1 MPDICYVALSD
12 LHLGAATSLLTN
24 LAVASD
30 QIDASQP
37 SPVLINLVACLR
49 SLIEKNADTTR
60 KPTLVL
66 NGDLLELALA
76 DDHDAAMA
84 FERFIDLIMDHDRE
98 LFEQIVFIP
107 GNHDHHLWETA
118 RESQYV
124 DYIMAKKPW
133 GTLLDSPWH
142 TTRMFSDPVRSYYL
156 TALVQRRPN
165 LKNLTIETY
174 YPNFGLL
181 SPDRKRCVV
190 FHHGHFIESIY
201 LLMSHLKTMLFKGSS
216 IPAEI
221 WNLEAENFAWIDFFW
236 STLGRSSAVG
246 QGVGRIY
253 EKLGN
258 NERFKELLAN
268 LAESLAQQYG
278 LSGKLADLVE
288 AKVLEKAM
296 NFVYDHISAL
306 ERNQPDRP
314 LSKDAEQGLYAYM
327 DGLPNQRT
335 SQGQVMGPLP
345 NQMADE
351 KLTARDVDHFTFVFG
366 HTHKPLVETHNFHS
380 FRQWVQVYNSG
391 GWVVDT
397 VERQKRR
404 GGAVILVD
412 ENLETTSLRM
422 YNESEVLGDYAVTVQ
437 SATHMGDS
445 PGPFHQKIAGI
456 VDNAISPWKDF
467 SEAVA
472 RGISV
477 RSQNLK
483 TRIYSPLSPE
493 EG

>member
-1 MPDICYVALSD
+1 MPDIRYVALSD
-12 LHLGAATSLLTN
+12 LHLGALTSLLTN

-37 SPVLINLVACLR
+37 SPVLVRLVECLR
-49 SLIEKNADTTR
+49 YLIAQNEDKTR

-76 DDHDAAMA
+76 DDHDAAMT

-98 LFEQIVFIP
+98 LFEQIIFIP

-124 DYIMAKKPW
+124 DYITAQKPW
-133 GTLLDSPWH
+133 GADLVSPWH
-142 TTRMFSDPVRSYYL
+142 TTRMFTDPVRSYFL
-156 TALVQRRPN
+156 TALVRRRPN
-165 LKNLTIETY
+165 LKNLTIQTH

-190 FHHGHFIESIY
+190 FHHGHFVESIY
-201 LLMSHLKTMLFKGSS
+201 RLMSYLKTMFFSGSS

-236 STLGRSSAVG
+236 STLGRSSAAG
-246 QGVGRIY
+246 QAVDRIY
-253 EKLGN
+253 EKLQ
-258 NERFKELLAN
+258 NEAQFKKLLAN
-268 LAESLAQQYG
+268 LAENLAQQYG
-278 LSGKLADLVE
+278 LPGKWADLVE

-296 NFVYDHISAL
+296 DFVYDRISGL
-306 ERNQPDRP
+306 ERNQPDRR
-314 LSKDAEQGLYAYM
+314 LSKDAEQGLYGYI
-327 DGLPNQRT
+327 DGLPNQKT

-345 NQMADE
+345 HQMADE
-351 KLTARDVDHFTFVFG
+351 KLPAHDVDHLTFVFG
-366 HTHKPLVETHNFHS
+366 HTHKPFQENRNFRS
-380 FRQWVQVYNSG
+380 FLKWVPVYNSG

-397 VERQKRR
+397 VERQQLH
-404 GGAVILVD
+404 GGAVILID

-422 YNESEVLGDYAVTVQ
+422 YNESEVLSDYLVKVQTAV
-437 SATHMGDS
+437 HPGDS
-445 PGPFHQKIAGI
+445 PGPFHQKIAGF
-456 VDNAISPWKDF
+456 VNNAASPWKDF
-467 SEAVA
+467 SQAVA

-477 RSQNLK
+477 RAQNLK
-483 TRIYSPLSPE
+483 TRIYSPA
-493 EG
+493 